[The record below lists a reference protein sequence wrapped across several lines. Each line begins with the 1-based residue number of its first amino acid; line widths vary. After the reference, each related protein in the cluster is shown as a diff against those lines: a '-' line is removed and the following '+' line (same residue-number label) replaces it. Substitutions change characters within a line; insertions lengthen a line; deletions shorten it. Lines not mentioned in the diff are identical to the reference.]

1 MTSPPC
7 TLYFGTFVHLPKE
20 KTGLNHELV
29 IQHGAL
35 WVSNA
40 DGRIQGF
47 DWSVHGHED
56 LLALV
61 TSKGWV
67 VEGSSA
73 SGFSKRPRV
82 RIVKAEEKRN
92 EFFFPGFIDTHIHA
106 PQYPNSGL
114 FGTLTLLEW
123 LQTYTFPM
131 EKSFQDTHR
140 ARTVYN
146 RVIART
152 LANGTTC
159 ASYFAT
165 IHVPATNLLADLCK
179 RAGQRAL
186 IGRVCMDRTDQTP
199 TDYRDESPA
208 ASVSLTRDVIQHI
221 HTIDPHGEFVKP
233 VLTLRFALACSED
246 TMDGVAALAKEF
258 DPPLHIQTHI
268 SENKNEV
275 AAVESIYGMS
285 YADVYATHGL
295 LTPRTIL
302 AHAVHLS
309 KAEKATIRAR
319 GAKISHCPA
328 SNSALGS
335 GICPV
340 RGLLDAG
347 IQVGL
352 GTDVSGGYDASVL
365 ENVRQACLVSRL
377 YRHTDASITDD
388 EAQRIALSVG
398 DALYLATR
406 GGAELVDLADEV
418 GGFDLGMSWDAQ
430 LISLGGDVS
439 GLETVGG
446 DENRVDVFGTESWGE
461 KVEKW
466 VWNGDDRNVRAVWV
480 RGKLVHRRTGGLQKG
495 YFRTRGSSWSWL
507 WGVGAVTIGTFIALR
522 RFR

>member
-1 MTSPPC
+1 MASPPY
-7 TLYFGTFVHLPKE
+7 TLYFGTFVHLPRE
-20 KTGLNHELV
+20 KSGLHHELA
-29 IQHGAL
+29 IHRGAL
-35 WVSNA
+35 WVSND
-40 DGRIQGF
+40 DGRIQGV
-47 DWSVHGHED
+47 DWSVEGHGG

-61 TSKGWV
+61 KSKGWV
-67 VEGSSA
+67 VAGTNTSEY
-73 SGFSKRPRV
+73 GFSKKPRV
-82 RIVKAEEKRN
+82 RIVTADEEKN

-131 EKSFQDTHR
+131 EKSFQDVHR
-140 ARTVYN
+140 ARTVYKQ
-146 RVIART
+146 VISRT

-165 IHVPATNLLADLCK
+165 IHVPATNLLATLCK
-179 RAGQRAL
+179 QAGQRAL
-186 IGRVCMDRTDQTP
+186 IGRVCMDRVDEA
-199 TDYRDESPA
+199 TDYRDPSTE
-208 ASVSLTRDVIQHI
+208 ASVALNRDVIRHI
-221 HTIDPHGEFVKP
+221 HAIDPHGDHVQP
-233 VLTLRFALACSED
+233 ILTPRFALACTED
-246 TMDGVAALAKEF
+246 AMDGLAALAADY

-275 AAVESIYGMS
+275 AAVEAIYGMS

-309 KAEKATIRAR
+309 DTEKATIAAR
-319 GAKISHCPA
+319 GAKVSHCPA

-335 GICPV
+335 GLCPV
-340 RGLLDAG
+340 RSLLDAG

-388 EAQRIALSVG
+388 EAQRLVLSVG

-406 GGAELVDLADEV
+406 GGAAVVDLADQV
-418 GGFDLGMSWDAQ
+418 GGFDVGMSWDAQ
-430 LISLGGDVS
+430 LISLGEKVS
-439 GLETVGG
+439 GETKGG
-446 DENRVDVFGTESWGE
+446 EENRVDVFGTEDWGE

-466 VWNGDDRNVRAVWV
+466 VWNGDDRNVSAVWV
-480 RGKLVHRRTGGLQKG
+480 HGKLVHRREGLER
-495 YFRTRGSSWSWL
+495 YTTCGSSWGWI
-507 WGVGAVTIGTFIALR
+507 WGVGAVSIGAFVALR
-522 RFR
+522 RLRG